1 MPTINKIQLT
11 DSAVFLWVL
20 SFWILDQLFFYLLFF
35 HTFEFPPKT
44 QLHMKINVLP
54 FYLLFIFSSLLSQA
68 QDFAVLVSAYSEKVP
83 AWYFDKIGE
92 VKESH
97 EPPFYKYYKMGYKTE
112 AEAQEAAKK
121 MISQGFV
128 YARVENITA
137 LRALASSCCG
147 LMPLQESLTL
157 RNVFFDFDKADLT
170 SKTVRD
176 LDRLFRYMQQH
187 PDYDVELL
195 AHTDAMGTN
204 DYNQN
209 LAERR
214 RQSVRN
220 YLTQRGILE
229 SRIRGKIFGEEQPI
243 AKNELNGNDAPKGR
257 SLNRRVE
264 IVVWNGNEI
273 VPVVEEIVVPELL
286 K

>member
-1 MPTINKIQLT
+1 
-11 DSAVFLWVL
+11 
-20 SFWILDQLFFYLLFF
+20 
-35 HTFEFPPKT
+35 
-44 QLHMKINVLP
+44 MKIYVFP
-54 FYLLFIFSSLLSQA
+54 LLLLLVFSSLLSQA
-68 QDFAVLVSAYSEKVP
+68 QDFAVLISAYSEKVP
-83 AWYFDKIGE
+83 TWYFEKIGE

-112 AEAQEAAKK
+112 AEAQEAAKT
-121 MISQGFV
+121 MIAQGFV
-128 YARVENITA
+128 FARVENITA
-137 LRALASSCCG
+137 LRALTSSCCG
-147 LMPLQESLTL
+147 LLPLQESLTL

-170 SKTVRD
+170 SKALSD
-176 LDRLFRYMQQH
+176 LDKLFRYMQQH
-187 PDYDVELL
+187 PDNDVELL

-214 RQSVRN
+214 RLAVRN
-220 YLTQRGILE
+220 YLIRRGIPE

-264 IVVWNGNEI
+264 IVVWNGNEV
-273 VPVVEEIVVPELL
+273 VPVVEEIVVPDIL

>member
-1 MPTINKIQLT
+1 
-11 DSAVFLWVL
+11 
-20 SFWILDQLFFYLLFF
+20 
-35 HTFEFPPKT
+35 
-44 QLHMKINVLP
+44 MKINVFPL
-54 FYLLFIFSSLLSQA
+54 LLFFFFSSLLSQA
-68 QDFAVLVSAYSEKVP
+68 QDFAVLVSAYSTKVP

-92 VKESH
+92 VKESY
-97 EPPFYKYYKMGYKTE
+97 EPPFYKYYKMGFRTE
-112 AEAQEAAKK
+112 SEAQEAAKN

-147 LMPLQESLTL
+147 VMPLQESLTL

-170 SKTVRD
+170 PKALSD
-176 LDRLFRYMQQH
+176 LDRLFKYMQQH
-187 PDYDVELL
+187 PDNDVELL
-195 AHTDAMGTN
+195 AHTDAIGSN

-214 RQSVRN
+214 RLSVRN
-220 YLTQRGILE
+220 YLVRRGIPE
-229 SRIRGKIFGEEQPI
+229 SRIKGKIFGEEQPI

-264 IVVWNGNEI
+264 IVVWNGNDI
-273 VPVVEEIVVPELL
+273 VPVVEEIVVPDLL
-286 K
+286 R